1 MCLRFPHPNPPD
13 FHPGFHLSGWGPCAS
28 ALEGPRPLVQPR
40 SWVPGPGLKHKG
52 PGPCASALDPGTQFR
67 GCTRSLGPPKLKH
80 KGPGPWCLRA
90 LPRPKVVL
98 CVPQLPGQLGTKRC
112 VNFRKSGEKSKTHTV
127 LETGSR
133 RTKLW
138 GSSAGPWAVSTQKQ
152 PSAGGPDSNTR
163 VRALVLQLWTPEPNS
178 GVAQGALG
186 PPEVK
191 HKGPGPLCLKAGPRH
206 KVV

>member
-28 ALEGPRPLVQPR
+28 ALEGPRPFAQPR
-40 SWVPGPGLKHKG
+40 NWVPGPGLKHKG

-67 GCTRSLGPPKLKH
+67 GCTRSLGPSKLKH

-90 LPRPKVVL
+90 PPRPKVVL

-138 GSSAGPWAVSTQKQ
+138 GSGAGPWAVSTQKQ
-152 PSAGGPDSNTR
+152 PSVGART
-163 VRALVLQLWTPEPNS
+163 QT
-178 GVAQGALG
+178 QGS
-186 PPEVK
+186 
-191 HKGPGPLCLKAGPRH
+191 GPLCFNSGPRNPTPGLH
-206 KVV
+206 KGLWAPQR